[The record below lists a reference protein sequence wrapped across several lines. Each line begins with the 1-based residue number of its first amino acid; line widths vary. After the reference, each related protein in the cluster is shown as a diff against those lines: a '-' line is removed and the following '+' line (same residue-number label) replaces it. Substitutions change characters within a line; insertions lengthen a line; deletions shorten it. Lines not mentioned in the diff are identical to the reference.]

1 MHLGA
6 SLLMITIGAIITFAL
21 RFNPRSVDLDAVG
34 WIFMLVGVGG
44 LIANHFVWERRKQA
58 GSMTGSVTGSAG
70 EAYGDHYVDE
80 PYTLSY
86 PDPALDQGN
95 QVNPKPVL
103 DPRYAQ
109 DPRVND

>member
-1 MHLGA
+1 MHIGA
-6 SLLMITIGAIITFAL
+6 SLLMITIGAIIAFAL
-21 RFNPRSVDLDAVG
+21 RFDPRSVDLDAVG
-34 WIFMLVGVGG
+34 WIFMLVGTGG
-44 LIANHFVWERRKQA
+44 LIANHFVWQRRKQA
-58 GSMTGSVTGSAG
+58 GHVTGAAA

-95 QVNPKPVL
+95 QLNPKPVL
-103 DPRYAQ
+103 DPRFAQ